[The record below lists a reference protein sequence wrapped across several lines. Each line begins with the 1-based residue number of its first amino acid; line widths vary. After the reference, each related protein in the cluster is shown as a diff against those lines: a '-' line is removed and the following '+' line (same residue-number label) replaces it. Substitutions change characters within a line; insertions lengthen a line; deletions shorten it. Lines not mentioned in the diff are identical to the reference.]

1 VSFASKTV
9 LSRPKRIKVTSDES
23 PFRQFRL
30 SWIFESA
37 PGPRCRVSLVT
48 EFELRSRLLQRLVD
62 QVMPNAVTGIID
74 AFETRA
80 GQLYGNADQ
89 PPQASSR

>member
-1 VSFASKTV
+1 
-9 LSRPKRIKVTSDES
+9 
-23 PFRQFRL
+23 
-30 SWIFESA
+30 
-37 PGPRCRVSLVT
+37 VSLVT

-62 QVMPNAVTGIID
+62 QVMPNAVAGIID